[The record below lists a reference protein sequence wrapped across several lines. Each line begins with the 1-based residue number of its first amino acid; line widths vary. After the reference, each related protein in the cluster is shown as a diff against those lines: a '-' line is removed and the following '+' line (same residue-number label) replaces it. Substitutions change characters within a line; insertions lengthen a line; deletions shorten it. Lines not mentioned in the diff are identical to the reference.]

1 MKMLWS
7 YIKLQKDYFL
17 FGVLVVI
24 GTYAIGNILHDA
36 MIVFTDDE
44 SSVFCLG
51 SVMAAAA
58 LVMMMCSFAGT
69 QIVQA
74 FHYAVAM
81 GRTRKQTFPLCML
94 DIFLTFFILELL
106 LKMLNALEK
115 LRLGLMYPDWKLE
128 DILSAAL
135 AWKYLLAYAL
145 VGTAFSMF
153 LGAMISRFG
162 KGAYVAWYLVI
173 MLLCIGGPRLY
184 HYLTTFHSDSQ
195 VTVLLLAA
203 IRMMFAHTA
212 PVVAAVTVIFA
223 GAGFL
228 MLRRQQVSV

>member
-69 QIVQA
+69 QIV
-74 FHYAVAM
+74 
-81 GRTRKQTFPLCML
+81 
-94 DIFLTFFILELL
+94 
-106 LKMLNALEK
+106 
-115 LRLGLMYPDWKLE
+115 
-128 DILSAAL
+128 
-135 AWKYLLAYAL
+135 
-145 VGTAFSMF
+145 
-153 LGAMISRFG
+153 
-162 KGAYVAWYLVI
+162 
-173 MLLCIGGPRLY
+173 
-184 HYLTTFHSDSQ
+184 
-195 VTVLLLAA
+195 
-203 IRMMFAHTA
+203 
-212 PVVAAVTVIFA
+212 
-223 GAGFL
+223 
-228 MLRRQQVSV
+228 